1 MHNMDEHQKA
11 AREMITRMLD
21 ATGLDP
27 TGLARKAGLS
37 PSTITRF
44 MNSPVKYTISAR
56 TLQKLSAATGVTL
69 TMGGDPDDARLTR
82 LVVSYKAMSE
92 TAKQALERIAL
103 ELASN
108 GPNTTGVAPRPHKPP
123 RPKGTDPPRPFPV
136 GGNVKENRVR
146 APVLML
152 VQPPLPCP
160 AVEA

>member
-1 MHNMDEHQKA
+1 MDEHQKA

-44 MNSPVKYTISAR
+44 MNSPVKYTISTK
-56 TLQKLSAATGVTL
+56 TLQKLAAAAGVSI
-69 TMGGDPDDARLTR
+69 TMGGDPDDMRLTR

-108 GPNTTGVAPRPHKPP
+108 GPNASPAAPSPQ
-123 RPKGTDPPRPFPV
+123 PKERAPQPPFPV
-136 GGNVKENRVR
+136 GGSVKGKRVSR
-146 APVLML
+146 
-152 VQPPLPCP
+152 PLLTVVRQRRCS
-160 AVEA
+160 AVVDAEGR